1 MLTDFTISNCP
12 IVETMSPHPLLH
24 LPQKK
29 KEGEKDQ
36 RQKEKKIEEGV
47 N

>member
-1 MLTDFTISNCP
+1 
-12 IVETMSPHPLLH
+12 MSPHPLLH

-47 N
+47 NWYSEG